1 MSKRGT
7 HDTRAGRS
15 QQHVKTRKRE
25 ALKRAADTSGERG
38 LSLQTKVGL
47 AAVAQGEDD
56 VDMRDRDHKLAVV
69 ISTIAA
75 TKELLTMYIS
85 FASGESDHVAKAD
98 HIARAKEYEQDI
110 LKLKKKL
117 SDIASRKRLG
127 CRR

>member
-1 MSKRGT
+1 MSKRGA

-15 QQHVKTRKRE
+15 QQRIETQKRE

-47 AAVAQGEDD
+47 AAIAQGEDD
-56 VDMRDRDHKLAVV
+56 ADMRDRDRELAIV
-69 ISTIAA
+69 ISSIAA

-98 HIARAKEYEQDI
+98 HIARTKEYEQD
-110 LKLKKKL
+110 L
-117 SDIASRKRLG
+117 
-127 CRR
+127 